1 MKTKAILVRRNAAI
15 GWVAIGTTL
24 TLVAAGLLA
33 DVGEPVETVLA
44 PMIVFGWPVALA
56 LSAAW
61 LGYWR
66 PRRDEVVIEAASGGL
81 SIDGRTRRRAGALA
95 RGDATVLD
103 DSRVRL
109 VLGAWPRPSVRL
121 IVQNIALAREVL
133 ASLGLDRRAGTSQ
146 FRIRRLRPYENL
158 LLLTLLFLSVP
169 AVIALCIVSGTLG
182 LVGLIAAVLS
192 ALAIRALARV
202 ELTVGSDGLHLRSPF
217 RRAFIPHGRIRTL
230 KRIWPTGSE
239 NGSTH
244 DGEVVSW
251 GFELVL
257 VDGTKHRLDT
267 RPERF
272 PAGVWKTDHVFASA
286 FAAWS
291 TSQTED
297 AVAGPHASALLARGG
312 RSIREWVA
320 SLHELATDGASG
332 YRVAALDARAL
343 FAILADAGA
352 PRELRAGAAI
362 ALGGRQEHAP
372 RLRIAADDV
381 ADPVVRR
388 VAVASASGDPEGAA
402 LFEDEL
408 YEVLGGSRA
417 SAERSATS
425 RR

>member
-1 MKTKAILVRRNAAI
+1 MKTKAILVRRNAPVGLA
-15 GWVAIGTTL
+15 AIGTTL

-33 DVGEPVETVLA
+33 NVGEPVETVLA
-44 PMIVFGWPVALA
+44 PVIVFGWPVALA
-56 LSAAW
+56 LFAAW
-61 LGYWR
+61 LSYWR
-66 PRRDEVVIEAASGGL
+66 PRHDEVVIEAAFDAL

-103 DSRVRL
+103 DSRVRV
-109 VLGAWPRPSVRL
+109 VLRAWPRPSVRL
-121 IVQNIALAREVL
+121 VVQNIALARELL
-133 ASLGLDRRAGTSQ
+133 ALLGLDRRAGTSQ

-169 AVIALCIVSGTLG
+169 IVIALCIVSGTLG
-182 LVGLIAAVLS
+182 LVGLIAAVLFPF
-192 ALAIRALARV
+192 AIRALARV
-202 ELTVGSDGLHLRSPF
+202 ELTVGTDGLHLRSLL
-217 RRAFIPHGRIRTL
+217 RRAFIPHARIRSL
-230 KRIWPTGSE
+230 KRIWPADHE

-244 DGEVVSW
+244 DGEIVSW

-291 TSQTED
+291 TSQMED
-297 AVAGPHASALLARGG
+297 APPVPHASALLARGS
-312 RSIREWVA
+312 RSTREWIA
-320 SLHELATDGASG
+320 SLRGLATDGASG

-352 PRELRAGAAI
+352 SRELRAGAAI

-388 VAVASASGDPEGAA
+388 VAVAFASGDPEGAA

-408 YEVLGGSRA
+408 DEVFGGPRA